1 MKYLRIIIIL
11 FGVCL
16 VASCYNRQT
25 RTSLDEAEGLM
36 EAYPDSAL
44 HRLMRIDTSMVRY
57 GEDRARYALLMSMAL
72 DKNYIDTT
80 TFDILQPAID
90 YYLKKGNPKEKLRT
104 YYYQGRIYQNREDRD
119 NALSCFMKGLD
130 NISENN
136 DSLCIARTLVAQG
149 QIYLDFCNVDGYV
162 ASLLDASKI
171 YRKNANFK
179 NQLFECLLGAFD
191 GTLILRDKHRADS
204 LLNILLIDSYSL
216 DENQKKLLQ
225 GCILDYYIK
234 FTDIEK
240 IRYFIESQSSA
251 WAIDTNGLLNL
262 ARAYN
267 LLGEQDK
274 AVSVLSK
281 INESGLTYDTI
292 KYEIILTWVYRD
304 QHNYKDAFYTQ
315 WDFRHKMDSIDVI
328 KLEYK
333 SRQQAKIHQLEL
345 ETVKNRAHND
355 KVFWLG
361 VSVIAGLALIIIILI
376 LILRNIK
383 GKRDLAQEKAK
394 VAELENERLQSER
407 DLAEEKAKVAE
418 LENERLQTERD
429 LAEEKAKVAELENE
443 RLKDVAELERQKAI
457 TAQLEAE
464 NMAHRIETLEQESES
479 IRKLLDEEKD
489 VSPQLRKAIQERMAM
504 LNAHLAYY
512 ITDNESHNKPYD
524 EWIKELT
531 ANREEFMDSTRL
543 AFKASYPK
551 FIKYFEDHGLSVQ
564 EINYVCLYA
573 IGLNGVEVGRY
584 MNRPGHIN
592 ISSTIRKKLK
602 IDKHQSNIGVYVRR
616 LRESLKD

>member
-1 MKYLRIIIIL
+1 M
-11 FGVCL
+11 
-16 VASCYNRQT
+16 
-25 RTSLDEAEGLM
+25 
-36 EAYPDSAL
+36 
-44 HRLMRIDTSMVRY
+44 
-57 GEDRARYALLMSMAL
+57 
-72 DKNYIDTT
+72 
-80 TFDILQPAID
+80 
-90 YYLKKGNPKEKLRT
+90 
-104 YYYQGRIYQNREDRD
+104 
-119 NALSCFMKGLD
+119 
-130 NISENN
+130 
-136 DSLCIARTLVAQG
+136 
-149 QIYLDFCNVDGYV
+149 
-162 ASLLDASKI
+162 
-171 YRKNANFK
+171 
-179 NQLFECLLGAFD
+179 
-191 GTLILRDKHRADS
+191 
-204 LLNILLIDSYSL
+204 
-216 DENQKKLLQ
+216 
-225 GCILDYYIK
+225 
-234 FTDIEK
+234 
-240 IRYFIESQSSA
+240 
-251 WAIDTNGLLNL
+251 
-262 ARAYN
+262 
-267 LLGEQDK
+267 
-274 AVSVLSK
+274 
-281 INESGLTYDTI
+281 
-292 KYEIILTWVYRD
+292 
-304 QHNYKDAFYTQ
+304 
-315 WDFRHKMDSIDVI
+315 
-328 KLEYK
+328 
-333 SRQQAKIHQLEL
+333 
-345 ETVKNRAHND
+345 
-355 KVFWLG
+355 
-361 VSVIAGLALIIIILI
+361 
-376 LILRNIK
+376 
-383 GKRDLAQEKAK
+383 AQEKAK

-418 LENERLQTERD
+418 LENERLQSERDLAQEKAKVAELENERLQSERD

>member
-90 YYLKKGNPKEKLRT
+90 YYLKRGNPDERLRT
-104 YYYQGRIYQNREDRD
+104 YYYQGRIYQNRGDRD
-119 NALSCFMKGLD
+119 NALKAFMRGID
-130 NISENN
+130 NSMEYT
-136 DSLCIARTLVAQG
+136 DALCMARNFVAQG
-149 QIYLDFCNVDGYV
+149 VIYRDFYNLDGYI
-162 ASLLDASKI
+162 AS
-171 YRKNANFK
+171 YRKASELYRKLRNDTANILVDQEFDCLSNVLNGAIVQGDE
-179 NQLFECLLGAFD
+179 NQ
-191 GTLILRDKHRADS
+191 ADS
-204 LLNILLIDSYSL
+204 LMDLLSVRFPVLSEDQNKS
-216 DENQKKLLQ
+216 LQ
-225 GCILDYYIK
+225 GDKLFYILEFKDTDDVRDFINNNGDEWV
-234 FTDIEK
+234 TDI
-240 IRYFIESQSSA
+240 
-251 WAIDTNGLLNL
+251 NGLLNL
-262 ARAYN
+262 ADGYN
-267 LLGEQDK
+267 RIGLEDK
-274 AVSVLSK
+274 AWSILEEIS
-281 INESGLTYDTI
+281 NSSLPYDTL
-292 KYEIILTWVYRD
+292 KYKLIRTDVSKNQER
-304 QHNYKDAFYTQ
+304 YKDAFNSL
-315 WDFRHKMDSIDVI
+315 WEVIILRDSIDQV
-328 KLEYK
+328 KLEKRLQYIREINK
-333 SRQQAKIHQLEL
+333 RDIEVAE
-345 ETVKNRAHND
+345 VKTRNERL
-355 KVFWLG
+355 VWIGMCSGLLLT
-361 VSVIAGLALIIIILI
+361 SVIVILI
-376 LILRNIK
+376 LQVRNNRSK
-383 GKRDLAQEKAK
+383 KNLAEEKAR
-394 VAELENERLQSER
+394 VAELENERLQS
-407 DLAEEKAKVAE
+407 
-418 LENERLQTERD
+418 ERD

-592 ISSTIRKKLK
+592 ISSNIRKKLK